1 MELDQW
7 KVSFDLRMLY
17 NTSQKQKG
25 KKGFSVNIPKKRR
38 KEGYLFQVP
47 KTIFLWGPRE
57 WKVAVSSVPKQNK
70 NEVNEQ

>member
-25 KKGFSVNIPKKRR
+25 KKGLSVNIPNKK
-38 KEGYLFQVP
+38 KKKGKKSTGL
-47 KTIFLWGPRE
+47 IFISADLGML
-57 WKVAVSSVPKQNK
+57 SSGMVLKLLQ
-70 NEVNEQ
+70 

>member
-25 KKGFSVNIPKKRR
+25 KKGFSVNIPEKK
-38 KEGYLFQVP
+38 KKGKKSTGL
-47 KTIFLWGPRE
+47 IFISADLGML
-57 WKVAVSSVPKQNK
+57 SSGMVLKLLQ
-70 NEVNEQ
+70 

>member
-25 KKGFSVNIPKKRR
+25 KKGFSVNIPKK
-38 KEGYLFQVP
+38 KKKKKGKKSTGL
-47 KTIFLWGPRE
+47 IFISADLGML
-57 WKVAVSSVPKQNK
+57 SSDRVLNLLQ
-70 NEVNEQ
+70 